1 MNLSGLRGLC
11 GKPIMLSC
19 IHPLAVK
26 ILIALAVTL
35 ALCLPA
41 SGILRFGRNKPVIA
55 IIVLMAGLTL
65 WLGSYAYSP
74 LGFANGRIPILNGF
88 ALTRLMRGNTTIQ
101 PGEIISISRNSVVGL
116 SPLTFP
122 VEMDCIWFSV
132 NGGALD
138 DPSSCDTAYIPPGNA
153 DFDTLKLL
161 IQPSCRLPNVTA
173 QIRISILP

>member
-26 ILIALAVTL
+26 ILIVLAVTL
-35 ALCLPA
+35 ALYLPA
-41 SGILRFGRNKPVIA
+41 NWKFRFGKNKPAIA
-55 IIVLMAGLTL
+55 IIALLAGLTL
-65 WLGSYAYSP
+65 WFGSYPYSP
-74 LGFANGRIPILNGF
+74 LGFSSGRISILNGF
-88 ALTRLMRGNTTIQ
+88 VLTRLMRGNTTIQ

-116 SPLTFP
+116 SPLTLP

-153 DFDTLKLL
+153 DFDILKLL
-161 IQPSCRLPNVTA
+161 IQPSCRLPNVTT
-173 QIRISILP
+173 QIKISILP